1 MMCELLNLA
10 SELTMSFLG
19 SSRSVATLILILGV
33 SVPAFSGA
41 RAVPQPSRPP
51 QADLDSAKQ
60 MFETSCA
67 SCHGFDAGG
76 GVGPNIQRV
85 PANRGDDE
93 VVKIIKNGVPGTGMP
108 AFGGTLT
115 DAQTMQIVA
124 YIRSLASAA
133 IGESGTAVQAQSGD
147 AEKGGLVYA
156 SNGCANC
163 HVIRGEG
170 GDNGPEL
177 TEIGGLR
184 SADYF
189 RKTLQ
194 DPGANLPR
202 GGPTGPTTGRWIQ
215 YLMFR
220 ATTKGGRTVEGMRVT
235 ESSIAIILEDSKG
248 NFKSLPKR
256 DLKSLEKEPGK
267 SFMPSFQGTL
277 STEDTADLVA
287 YLVSLKGAK

>member
-1 MMCELLNLA
+1 
-10 SELTMSFLG
+10 
-19 SSRSVATLILILGV
+19 
-33 SVPAFSGA
+33 
-41 RAVPQPSRPP
+41 
-51 QADLDSAKQ
+51 

-76 GVGPNIQRV
+76 GVGPNIQRA
-85 PANRGDDE
+85 PAIRGDDE

-108 AFGGTLT
+108 AFGGTVT
-115 DAQTMQIVA
+115 DAQAMQIVA

-133 IGESGTAVQAQSGD
+133 IGESGKAAQTQSGN
-147 AEKGGLVYA
+147 AEKGEMVYA

-163 HVIRGEG
+163 HEIHGNG
-170 GDNGPEL
+170 GDRGPEL

-184 SADYF
+184 AADYF
-189 RKTLQ
+189 RKVLQ
-194 DPGANLPR
+194 GPGAVLPK
-202 GGPTGPTTGRWIQ
+202 GGATGPTTGRWIQ

-235 ESSIAIILEDSKG
+235 ESTVAIVLKDSRG
-248 NFKSLPKR
+248 NLQSFWKR
-256 DLKSLEKEPGK
+256 DLKSLEKESGK

-277 STEDTADLVA
+277 SSEDTVNLVA